1 MIKEKIM
8 KQWCDTFPPLN
19 LWNYSNYWKWFPYDF
34 GDITIEEI
42 VEDFKELMAVDSHKG
57 KK

>member
-1 MIKEKIM
+1 M